1 MKLMNVKGTFDY
13 MPEDMAIRNRITD
26 VLRKNFEKY
35 GYLPI
40 ETPML
45 NYYDLL
51 SYKYGED
58 AEILSEIYHLTD
70 QGERDLG
77 LRYDLTVPFCKVV
90 GLNKGLTMPFRR
102 YEIGR
107 VFRNGPVKAGRTR
120 EFYQCDVDVVGI
132 DNRYIE
138 AEQILMAINT
148 YRELGIEI
156 YVRYNNRKL
165 MSGIILAS
173 GVDSNNIDKV
183 IGVIDKL
190 EKVSKE
196 ELYDMLRE
204 IGLKDEVIDK
214 LFELFSMDYSQ
225 YESINFAD
233 DIKEAKRLFDEG
245 LSEIKELN
253 GYLLEL
259 GIIDDCKFTPTLARG
274 LSIYTGVVF
283 EFYDK
288 LKRINC
294 AIGAGGRYDKIITN
308 FMNNGEEYP
317 AVGLSFGLEPIFVIL
332 KENEKKVRLIDIY
345 MVPFGEE
352 KERVETLKLAS
363 KFRSMGY
370 RVLIEM
376 KKKKIG
382 KCFEYADREN
392 IHYVMIIGSDEV
404 NSQVFKIKDMDEKVE
419 HTYNLLELE
428 EYLSNNK

>member
-90 GLNKGLTMPFRR
+90 GLSKGLTMPFRR

-173 GVDSNNIDKV
+173 GVDSDNIDKV

-259 GIIDDCKFTPTLARG
+259 GIIDDCKFTPTLA
-274 LSIYTGVVF
+274 LS
-283 EFYDK
+283 
-288 LKRINC
+288 
-294 AIGAGGRYDKIITN
+294 
-308 FMNNGEEYP
+308 
-317 AVGLSFGLEPIFVIL
+317 
-332 KENEKKVRLIDIY
+332 LIHI
-345 MVPFGEE
+345 
-352 KERVETLKLAS
+352 
-363 KFRSMGY
+363 
-370 RVLIEM
+370 
-376 KKKKIG
+376 
-382 KCFEYADREN
+382 
-392 IHYVMIIGSDEV
+392 
-404 NSQVFKIKDMDEKVE
+404 
-419 HTYNLLELE
+419 
-428 EYLSNNK
+428 

>member
-90 GLNKGLTMPFRR
+90 GLSKGLTMPFRR

-173 GVDSNNIDKV
+173 GVDSDNIDKV

-196 ELYDMLRE
+196 ELYNMLRE

-233 DIKEAKRLFDEG
+233 DIKEAKKLFDEG

-428 EYLSNNK
+428 GYLSNNK

>member
-13 MPEDMAIRNRITD
+13 MPQDMAIRNKITD
-26 VLRKNFEKY
+26 ILRSNFEKY

-51 SYKYGED
+51 SYKYSDD

-70 QGERDLG
+70 QGDRDLG

-90 GLNKGLTMPFRR
+90 GLNKGLALPFRR

-107 VFRNGPVKAGRTR
+107 VFRNGPVKMGRTR

-148 YRELGIEI
+148 YRELGIDI
-156 YVRYNNRKL
+156 YVKYNNRKL

-173 GVDSNNIDKV
+173 GVDDKDIDKV

-190 EKVSKE
+190 EKVSRE
-196 ELYDMLRE
+196 ELNDMLKE
-204 IGLKDEVIDK
+204 IGLNDIVISK
-214 LFELFSMDYSQ
+214 LFDLFSKKLEDY
-225 YESINFAD
+225 ETIVFD
-233 DIKEAKRLFDEG
+233 EDKIDAKNLFEEG

-253 GYLLEL
+253 GYLAEL
-259 GIIDDCKFTPTLARG
+259 GIIDDCRFTPTLARG

-288 LKRINC
+288 LQRISC

-308 FMNNGEEYP
+308 FMDNGEKYP
-317 AVGLSFGLEPIFVIL
+317 ACGLSFGLEPIFVIL
-332 KENEKKVRLIDIY
+332 KESQNTPRLIDIY

-352 KERVETLKLAS
+352 NERVATLKLADE
-363 KFRSMGY
+363 FRRMEY

-392 IHYVMIIGSDEV
+392 IRYVMIVGSDEV
-404 NSQVFKIKDMDEKVE
+404 NSNNYKIKDMDKKIEY
-419 HTYNLLELE
+419 TYSLE
-428 EYLSNNK
+428 ELKKYLEENR

>member
-90 GLNKGLTMPFRR
+90 GLSKGLTMPFRR

-214 LFELFSMDYSQ
+214 LFELFNMDYSQ
-225 YESINFAD
+225 YESISFSD
-233 DIKEAKRLFDEG
+233 DMIEAKRLFDEG
-245 LSEIKELN
+245 LNEIKELN

>member
-51 SYKYGED
+51 SYKYGDD

-90 GLNKGLTMPFRR
+90 GLSKGLTMPFRR

-233 DIKEAKRLFDEG
+233 DIKESNRLFDEG

>member
-58 AEILSEIYHLTD
+58 AELLSEIYHLTD

-173 GVDSNNIDKV
+173 GVDSDNIDKV

-233 DIKEAKRLFDEG
+233 DIKEANKLFDEG

-259 GIIDDCKFTPTLARG
+259 GIINDCKFTPTLARG